1 MIDSN
6 SARIVVDATG
16 FHLDD
21 WHKRAR
27 FTPEDLAGADLAG
40 LDAKTCASG
49 VLVLDA
55 AQRVEDLA
63 PWLNVLTAV
72 EIGFDNAGDGRGFS
86 LARAL
91 RGLGYARDIR
101 ASGGIHVDQFRHAL
115 QCGIDAVILT
125 REAARRMPE
134 QHWVNA
140 AATTALNYQA
150 RLGFASASWRSREDS
165 NL

>member
-1 MIDSN
+1 MDPH
-6 SARIVVDATG
+6 SARIVVDGAG

-21 WHKRAR
+21 WHKRVRIA
-27 FTPEDLAGADLAG
+27 PADLAG
-40 LDAKTCASG
+40 LGAKTRESG

-63 PWLNVLTAV
+63 PWLDGLTAV
-72 EIGFDNAGDGRGFS
+72 EIAFDNAGDGRGFS
-86 LARAL
+86 MARAL
-91 RGLGYARDIR
+91 RGLGYARSIR

-125 REAARRMPE
+125 REAASRMPE

-140 AATTALNYQA
+140 ATTTSMSYQT
-150 RLGFASASWRSREDS
+150 RLGFSASGEDTS
-165 NL
+165 KTP

>member
-1 MIDSN
+1 MAHSH
-6 SARIVVDATG
+6 SARIIVDGAG

-27 FTPEDLAGADLAG
+27 IAPADLAELG
-40 LDAKTCASG
+40 AKPRASG

-55 AQRVEDLA
+55 GQIVEDLV
-63 PWLNVLTAV
+63 PWLDGLTAV

-125 REAARRMPE
+125 REAASRMPE
-134 QHWVNA
+134 QHWIN
-140 AATTALNYQA
+140 AATTTAMSYQT
-150 RLGFASASWRSREDS
+150 RLGFASV
-165 NL
+165 

>member
-6 SARIVVDATG
+6 SARIVVDAAG

-27 FTPEDLAGADLAG
+27 FTPEDLAG
-40 LDAKTCASG
+40 LDAKTGASG

-55 AQRVEDLA
+55 SQRVEDLT

-72 EIGFDNAGDGRGFS
+72 EITFDNAGDGRGFS

-125 REAARRMPE
+125 REAASRMPE
-134 QHWVNA
+134 QHWRNA
-140 AATTALNYQA
+140 AATTAMSYQA
-150 RLGFASASWRSREDS
+150 RLGFASV
-165 NL
+165 

>member
-27 FTPEDLAGADLAG
+27 FTPEDLAG
-40 LDAKTCASG
+40 LDAKTGASG

-55 AQRVEDLA
+55 SQRVEDLT
-63 PWLNVLTAV
+63 PWLKTLTAV

-101 ASGGIHVDQFRHAL
+101 GFGGIHVDQFRHAL

-125 REAARRMPE
+125 REAASRMPE
-134 QHWVNA
+134 QHWRN
-140 AATTALNYQA
+140 AATTTALSYQA
-150 RLGFASASWRSREDS
+150 RLGFAAVSWRSREDS

>member
-1 MIDSN
+1 MTDSN

-27 FTPEDLAGADLAG
+27 FTPEDLAG
-40 LDAKTCASG
+40 LDAKTGASG

-55 AQRVEDLA
+55 SQRVEDLT

-72 EIGFDNAGDGRGFS
+72 EIGFDHAGDGRGFS

-125 REAARRMPE
+125 REAASRMPE

-140 AATTALNYQA
+140 AATTAMSYQA
-150 RLGFASASWRSREDS
+150 RLGFASV
-165 NL
+165 